1 MTLDLLNTIFL
12 GIIAFFFLAMTA
24 VLVPLVLKIKGGVQ
38 EVTALTGDVR
48 AQIAPVMAHVN
59 RVASD
64 VEGVTATIR
73 REVEHFAQSLER
85 VTERVND
92 IAAFAEIV
100 QQEVRQPVLKSV
112 ATVAGLR
119 RMFSRLF

>member
-1 MTLDLLNTIFL
+1 MTLELLNTIFL

-59 RVASD
+59 HVATD
-64 VEGVTATIR
+64 VEAVTTTIR
-73 REVEHFAQSLER
+73 REVDRLGDSIER

-92 IAAFAEIV
+92 IAAFAEVV

-112 ATVAGLR
+112 ATVTGLR
-119 RMFSRLF
+119 RMFGRLF